1 MELVTPGIGLIFW
14 TALTF
19 SIVFF
24 VLRSFAWKPITTAL
38 KEREESITNA
48 LSAAEKAKADLQQ
61 LQASNEKLLQEAR
74 NERERILRDA
84 KSAADKMVSEA
95 TDKATTERNRI
106 IAEAQEA
113 IRQEKNAALAEVKK
127 QVAGL
132 SIDIAE
138 KVMRKQLADKS
149 SQMDLVQSYLQDIK
163 IN

>member
-1 MELVTPGIGLIFW
+1 MDLVTPGIGLIFW

-38 KEREESITNA
+38 KEREESIANA

-61 LQASNEKLLQEAR
+61 LQASNEQLLQEAR

-84 KSAADKMVSEA
+84 KSAADKMVAEA

-106 IAEAQEA
+106 IAEAQEV

-127 QVAGL
+127 QIAGL